1 VNLRLDR
8 PLVRGFVRELS
19 GSPDLTALAG
29 TARDLGHEVILVE
42 RPMPDAVSVLG
53 IGRVAEIVSAPGGVR
68 AETAAGDVIGFE
80 AGPPLAA
87 ASVLWSQIAGSL
99 VAEDEPGLPGTGPLA
114 LGGFAFDPARDP
126 GPPWE
131 GFPAVLLR
139 VPGLI
144 VSRVRGRTFACLLD
158 PSLEE
163 LLELPAAPAA
173 AAPPARQLALE
184 PALPPSE
191 WMDAIATATELLRS
205 GRAEKVVLARELVAR
220 ADGVINAGAVVRS
233 LRAAY
238 PACFTYLVSGADGT
252 AFAGATPE
260 LLVRR
265 TGVTAVCQP
274 MAGSTARGRDEAE
287 DEALAAEL
295 LASAKNRSE
304 HRVTASAVADSLVP
318 FAAEVQLGE
327 PEVVRYTNIQHLAT
341 TVRARLLLDNPA
353 PALRLAA
360 ALHPTPAVSGFP
372 RSAASGLIASL
383 EGLERGWYAGG
394 VGWTDA
400 RGDGEF
406 AVALRCGLLWEDG
419 ARLYAGVG
427 VMPDSD
433 PAAELAETDL
443 KFRALLGALTG

>member
-1 VNLRLDR
+1 MSARTDR
-8 PLVRGFVRELS
+8 PLLRAAVRELP
-19 GSPDLTALAG
+19 GSPDLATLAG
-29 TARDLGHEVILVE
+29 IARDLGHEVILIE

-53 IGRVAEIVSAPGGVR
+53 IGRALEIVSDAGGVR
-68 AETAAGDVIGFE
+68 AENASGEVIGAE
-80 AGPPLAA
+80 AGPALAA
-87 ASVLWSQIAGSL
+87 AAVLWRRLSANL
-99 VAEDEPGLPGTGPLA
+99 VAEDEPGLPGTGLVA
-114 LGGFAFDPARDP
+114 LGGFAFDPATAP

-131 GFPAVLLR
+131 GFPGVLLR
-139 VPGLI
+139 VPALA
-144 VSRVRGRTFACLLD
+144 VSRVRGRTFACVLD
-158 PSLEE
+158 PALDE

-173 AAPPARQLALE
+173 AAPPARHLELE
-184 PALPPSE
+184 PAIPAAE
-191 WMDAIATATELLRS
+191 WMNIVRRATALLRA
-205 GRAEKVVLARELVAR
+205 GEAEKVVLARELVAR
-220 ADGVINAGAVVRS
+220 ADGVVNAGAVARS

-265 TGVTAVCQP
+265 QGITAMCQP

-304 HRVTASAVADSLVP
+304 HQVTAAGVGDALAP
-318 FAAEVQLGE
+318 FASEVELGR

-341 TVRARLLLDNPA
+341 TVRARLLYDDPA

-360 ALHPTPAVSGFP
+360 ALHPTPAVAGFP
-372 RSAASGLIASL
+372 RGAAVRLISAL

-433 PAAELAETDL
+433 PDRELEETEL
-443 KFRALLGALTG
+443 KLRALLGALG

>member
-1 VNLRLDR
+1 MNARLDR
-8 PLVRGFVRELS
+8 PLLRGVVRELP
-19 GSPDLTALAG
+19 GSPDLAALAG
-29 TARDLGHEVILVE
+29 VARDSGHEVILVE

-53 IGRVAEIVSAPGGVR
+53 IGRALEIVSVPGGVR
-68 AETAAGDVIGFE
+68 AESASGEVVAFE

-87 ASVLWSQIAGSL
+87 ASVVWSRIADEV
-99 VAEDEPGLPGTGPLA
+99 VAEDEPGLPGTGPLV
-114 LGGFAFDPARDP
+114 LGGFAFDPTREPAA
-126 GPPWE
+126 PWD

-144 VSRVRGRTFACLLD
+144 LSRVRGRTFACILD
-158 PSLEE
+158 PALEE
-163 LLELPAAPAA
+163 LLEAAGGPGP
-173 AAPPARQLALE
+173 AAPPARRLE
-184 PALPPSE
+184 LQPALPPAD
-191 WMDAIATATELLRS
+191 WMGSVARAVELLRA
-205 GRAEKVVLARELVAR
+205 GQAEKVVLARELVAR
-220 ADGVINAGAVVRS
+220 ADGVVNAGAVVRS

-265 TGVTAVCQP
+265 TGVSAVCQP

-287 DEALAAEL
+287 DEALASEL

-304 HRVTASAVADSLVP
+304 HRVTATAVGDALAP
-318 FAAEVQLGE
+318 FASEVLVGE

-341 TVRARLLLDNPA
+341 TVRARLLLDSPA

-360 ALHPTPAVSGFP
+360 ALHPTPAVAGWP
-372 RSAASGLIASL
+372 RAAATRLISAL
-383 EGLERGWYAGG
+383 EGLERGWYAGA

-433 PAAELAETDL
+433 PTAELAETEL

>member
-1 VNLRLDR
+1 MSARLER
-8 PLVRGFVRELS
+8 PLLRGAVRELA
-19 GSPDLTALAG
+19 GSPDLAALAG
-29 TARDLGHEVILVE
+29 IARDLGHEVILVE
-42 RPMPDAVSVLG
+42 RPMPDAVSVVG
-53 IGRVAEIVSAPGGVR
+53 IGRALEIVSAPGGVR
-68 AETAAGDVIGFE
+68 AESAAGQVLGFE

-87 ASVLWSQIAGSL
+87 AAVLWSQLSEGI

-114 LGGFAFDPARDP
+114 LGGFAFDPAREP
-126 GPPWE
+126 APPWE

-158 PSLEE
+158 PALEE
-163 LLELPAAPAA
+163 LLELPPAPEA
-173 AAPPARQLALE
+173 AAPPARHLELTPAQE
-184 PALPPSE
+184 PAA
-191 WMDAIATATELLRS
+191 WMGSVERAAELLRD
-205 GRAEKVVLARELVAR
+205 GEADKVVLARELVAR

-265 TGVTAVCQP
+265 LGVTAVCQP

-295 LASAKNRSE
+295 LASAKDRSE
-304 HRVTASAVADSLVP
+304 HGVTAAAVRDALAP
-318 FAAEVQLGE
+318 FASTVEAAD

-341 TVRARLLLDNPA
+341 TVRALLLLDNPA

-360 ALHPTPAVSGFP
+360 ALHPTPAVAGYP
-372 RSAASGLIASL
+372 RGAAVRLISSL
-383 EGLERGWYAGG
+383 EGLERGWYAGA

-427 VMPDSD
+427 VMPDSN
-433 PAAELAETDL
+433 PAAELAETEL

>member
-1 VNLRLDR
+1 VNAPVGR
-8 PLVRGFVRELS
+8 PLLRATVRELP
-19 GSPDLTALAG
+19 GSPDLAALAG
-29 TARDLGHEVILVE
+29 VARDLGHEVILIE

-53 IGRVAEIVSAPGGVR
+53 IGRALELVSAPGGIR
-68 AETAAGDVIGFE
+68 AENTAGDAIGFE

-87 ASVLWSQIAGSL
+87 ASVLWRRIAAEL
-99 VAEDEPGLPGTGPLA
+99 VAEDEPGLPGTGLLA
-114 LGGFAFDPARDP
+114 LGGFAFDPAAAP
-126 GPPWE
+126 ASPWE
-131 GFPAVLLR
+131 GFPGVLLR
-139 VPGLI
+139 VPGLA
-144 VSRVRGRTFACLLD
+144 VSRVRGRTFACVLD
-158 PSLEE
+158 AELEE
-163 LLELPAAPAA
+163 LLDLPAAPAA
-173 AAPPARQLALE
+173 AAPAARHLDLSPAW
-184 PALPPSE
+184 PGSE
-191 WMDAIATATELLRS
+191 WMAMIARASELLRR
-205 GRAEKVVLARELVAR
+205 GAADKVVLARELVAR

-265 TGVTAVCQP
+265 SGVTAVCQP

-287 DEALAAEL
+287 DDALATEL

-304 HRVTASAVADSLVP
+304 HRVTATAVRDALAP
-318 FAAEVQLGE
+318 FSSEVDGGE
-327 PEVVRYTNIQHLAT
+327 PEVVRFTNIQHLAT
-341 TVRARLLLDNPA
+341 TVRARLLLDDPA

-360 ALHPTPAVSGFP
+360 ALHPTPAVAGHP
-372 RSAASGLIASL
+372 RGAAVGLIASL
-383 EGLERGWYAGG
+383 EGMERGWYAGG